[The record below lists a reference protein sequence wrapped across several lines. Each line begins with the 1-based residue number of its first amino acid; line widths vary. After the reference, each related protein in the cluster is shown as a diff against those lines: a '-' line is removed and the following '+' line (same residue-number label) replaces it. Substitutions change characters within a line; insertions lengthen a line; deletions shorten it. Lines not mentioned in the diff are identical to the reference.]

1 MDDTNLE
8 RIAAALEALTE
19 QSAPWERTRTSAPPG
34 SFTDRHGRCIQLLS
48 TEDGPCVTAL
58 AANVERTIFDGTWPQ
73 CRRFMDRLF
82 REDITARALAASA
95 EAPAEPAITWRP
107 GGGYITGFVHDAE
120 FGEVRQYVRYSDSGS
135 VLVLGGTHNHRI
147 ADCVS
152 EAAAKALC
160 EAWERAFIEAT
171 KEVQS

>member
-1 MDDTNLE
+1 METELN
-8 RIAAALEALTE
+8 RIAELLEQLAD

-34 SFTDRHGRCIQLLS
+34 SFTDRHGRRIQFLS

-95 EAPAEPAITWRP
+95 EAPTEPAITWRP

-120 FGEVRQYVRYSDSGS
+120 FGEVRQYVRYSGSGS
-135 VLVLGGTHNHRI
+135 VWVLEGEHGHRI
-147 ADCVS
+147 ADCAN
-152 EAAAKALC
+152 EDAAKALC
-160 EAWERAFIEAT
+160 EAWERALAAAN